1 MTLQIAP
8 SREELM
14 ILAADRLVAEAQTAI
29 AQRGRWTIALSGGS
43 TPKALFELL
52 ASPKYINQILWG
64 RCFLFWGDERCVGP
78 DNAQSNYRMTKIAL
92 IDHIP
97 IPVGNVLRIRG
108 ELAPESAASLY
119 AHEIKRI
126 FGLAEGQLPQFDT
139 MLLGLGNDGHTAS
152 LFPASDIL
160 DRNDVL
166 VAETWVAKLKQY
178 RISLTA
184 PVINNAHSK
193 IFLAAGDDKAGVIR
207 ELIEQNGAY
216 QSYPASLIN
225 NADWLID
232 QAAASQL
239 QH

>member
-29 AQRGRWTIALSGGS
+29 AERGRWIIALSGGS

-52 ASPKYINQILWG
+52 ASPQYLHKITWG
-64 RCFLFWGDERCVGP
+64 RAFLFWGDERCVGP
-78 DNAQSNYRMTKIAL
+78 DDLQSNYRMTKIAL

-97 IPVGNVLRIRG
+97 IPVANVLRIRG
-108 ELAPESAASLY
+108 ELASESAASLY

-152 LFPASDIL
+152 LFPESDIL
-160 DRNDVL
+160 GRDDVL

-184 PVINNAHSK
+184 PVINNARSK
-193 IFLAAGDDKAGVIR
+193 LFLAAGADKANVIR
-207 ELIEQNGAY
+207 ELLEQTGNY
-216 QSYPASLIN
+216 QNYPASLIR

-239 QH
+239 QR

>member
-1 MTLQIAP
+1 
-8 SREELM
+8 M

-29 AQRGRWTIALSGGS
+29 AERGRWIIALSGGS

-52 ASPKYINQILWG
+52 ASPQYLHKITWG
-64 RCFLFWGDERCVGP
+64 RTFLFWGDERCVGP
-78 DNAQSNYRMTKIAL
+78 DDAQSNYRMTKIAL

-97 IPVGNVLRIRG
+97 IPVANVLRIRG
-108 ELAPESAASLY
+108 ELAPESAANLY

-152 LFPASDIL
+152 LFPESDIL
-160 DRNDVL
+160 GRDDVL

-184 PVINNAHSK
+184 PVINNARSK
-193 IFLAAGDDKAGVIR
+193 LFLAAGDDKASVIR
-207 ELIEQNGAY
+207 ELLEQTGNY
-216 QSYPASLIN
+216 QNYPASLIR

-239 QH
+239 QR

>member
-29 AQRGRWTIALSGGS
+29 AQRGRWIIALSGGS

-52 ASPKYINQILWG
+52 TSPSYLHKITWG
-64 RCFLFWGDERCVGP
+64 RAFLFWGDERCVGP
-78 DNAQSNYRMTKIAL
+78 DDPQSNYRMTKIAL

-97 IPVGNVLRIRG
+97 IPVSNVLRIRG
-108 ELAPESAASLY
+108 ELAPESAANLY

-126 FGLAEGQLPQFDT
+126 FGLAEGQLPQFDS

-152 LFPASDIL
+152 LFPESTIL
-160 DRNDVL
+160 GRDDVL

-184 PVINNAHSK
+184 PVINNAQSK
-193 IFLAAGDDKAGVIR
+193 LFLAAGEDKAGVIR
-207 ELIEQNGAY
+207 ELIEQTGNY
-216 QSYPASLIN
+216 QTYPANLIQ

-239 QH
+239 QR

>member
-29 AQRGRWTIALSGGS
+29 AERGRWIIALSGGS

-52 ASPKYINQILWG
+52 ASPQYLHKITWG
-64 RCFLFWGDERCVGP
+64 RTFLFWGDERCVGP
-78 DNAQSNYRMTKIAL
+78 DDAQSNYRMTKIAL

-97 IPVGNVLRIRG
+97 IPVANVLRIRG
-108 ELAPESAASLY
+108 ELAPESAANLY

-152 LFPASDIL
+152 LFPESDIL
-160 DRNDVL
+160 GRDDVL

-184 PVINNAHSK
+184 PVINNARSK
-193 IFLAAGDDKAGVIR
+193 LFLAAGDDKASVIR
-207 ELIEQNGAY
+207 ELLEQTGNY
-216 QSYPASLIN
+216 QNYPASLIR

-239 QH
+239 QR